1 MATTNSEPLR
11 AHLLPRWISEAYGS
25 AGRHRSQAV
34 DAWSSLIGL
43 AETISEYLLLQA
55 MALLVEDRRSS
66 GTDAVVS
73 GELVRRLHKELTIGD
88 KVAVVQLALQ
98 ESALVQK
105 HLGRIRSRDFSG
117 AHPISASVAFLN
129 GVDHG
134 GRKVSVLELLQAF
147 VPFRNQTFHSRLQ
160 LTESTSKAK
169 VPVVR
174 DALDAALVQAGSIL
188 GLPLLYVR
196 DATPVPRGV
205 ELCLCGTTAA
215 PDRDFLQ
222 TTAPRPE
229 ISRDTLAFQ
238 DPEAPGALV
247 PVPKWLASYADDHLS
262 IFDGLSGP
270 REFRYK
276 ERAPASDRR
285 AAGAELYRTAVA
297 EVPFIFGREVPPE
310 PWDEESRW
318 RRLQGVIDRC
328 LQGDGVLDRTE
339 LAALHLAAEVLEVE
353 DRWKSALEGL
363 PVAGEDAQ
371 PAPGQQATSHVL
383 ELGALPDYWIK
394 KALTAVDG
402 LGAVYRSVEKC
413 LEFPSE
419 VERSKAVERLI
430 AAEVIL
436 PPDVLGARLASLTAH
451 LDSARR
457 WLNKGEILS
466 AIQMTP
472 VEWEIVRRDGRASGA
487 IKSVGSAGSMRYGL
501 PDWSEPTGEDAEDED
516 DEGADTDD
524 SEETEEAEVDE
535 SGEDGQVGDRPTW
548 TGIGNFSLSQVKRLG
563 LAYYLRILL
572 GHTDLRRI
580 NSRLGKHHGNT
591 LVRSLFE
598 WEPDAEQALLS
609 GATRWRLEELRAQ
622 PVLAAML
629 GLGVDE
635 VQARLDLFHGRTLV
649 RTIFPE
655 IG

>member
-1 MATTNSEPLR
+1 MEAATGEALR
-11 AHLLPRWISEAYGS
+11 AHLLPRWISDAYGA
-25 AGRHRSQAV
+25 AGRHRPQAT

-43 AETISEYLLLQA
+43 AEAISEYLLLQA

-66 GTDAVVS
+66 GSDAAVS

-98 ESALVQK
+98 DSALVQK
-105 HLGRIRSRDFSG
+105 HLGRIRNREFSG
-117 AHPISASVAFLN
+117 THPISASVAFLN

-196 DATPVPRGV
+196 DATPVPGGV

-215 PDRDFLQ
+215 PDRDFLL

-238 DPEAPGALV
+238 DPSAPNALI
-247 PVPKWLASYADDHLS
+247 PVPKWLASYADDHLAV
-262 IFDGLSGP
+262 FDGLAAP

-276 ERAPASDRR
+276 DRAPNPDRR
-285 AAGAELYRTAVA
+285 AAGAELYRSAVA

-318 RRLQGVIDRC
+318 RRMQSVIDRC

-339 LAALHLAAEVLEVE
+339 LAALQLAAEVLEVE
-353 DRWKSALEGL
+353 ARWVAALPGL
-363 PVAGEDAQ
+363 PTTTAEVGGGEA
-371 PAPGQQATSHVL
+371 PAPALFELQ
-383 ELGALPDYWIK
+383 LGALTDYWVRR
-394 KALTAVDG
+394 ALNEVEG
-402 LGAVYRSVEKC
+402 LGAIYRSAERC
-413 LEFPSE
+413 LDFPSE
-419 VERSKAVERLI
+419 AARAKAVEQLV

-436 PPDVLGARLASLTAH
+436 RPEVLRARLDALISHLT
-451 LDSARR
+451 STKR

-466 AIQMTP
+466 AVTMTP
-472 VEWEIVRRDGRASGA
+472 AEWEVVRRDGRASGA
-487 IKSVGSAGSMRYGL
+487 IKSIGTSWSMRYGL
-501 PDWSEPTGEDAEDED
+501 PAWPEPSAEAAED
-516 DEGADTDD
+516 DEADDESDD
-524 SEETEEAEVDE
+524 HDD
-535 SGEDGQVGDRPTW
+535 SGEDGDDAGGPGEPASPTRRA
-548 TGIGNFSLSQVKRLG
+548 GIADFSLAQVKRLD
-563 LAYYLRILL
+563 LTYFLRVLL
-572 GHTDLRRI
+572 GHSDLRRI
-580 NSRLGKHHGNT
+580 NNRLGKFHGNT
-591 LVRSLFE
+591 LVRTVFE
-598 WEPDAEQALLS
+598 WEPETEHALLAD
-609 GATRWRLEELRAQ
+609 ATRWRLEELRAQ

-629 GLGVDE
+629 GLDVAD
-635 VQARLDLFHGRTLV
+635 VQARLDAFHGRTLV

>member
-1 MATTNSEPLR
+1 MATTNSESLR
-11 AHLLPRWISEAYGS
+11 AHLLPRWISEAYGN
-25 AGRHRSQAV
+25 AGRHRPQAV
-34 DAWSSLIGL
+34 DAWNSLIGL

-66 GTDAVVS
+66 GAGAAVS

-98 ESALVQK
+98 ESTLVQK
-105 HLGRIRSRDFSG
+105 HLGKLRSREFSG
-117 AHPISASVAFLN
+117 THPISASVAFLN
-129 GVDHG
+129 GVEHG

-147 VPFRNQTFHSRLQ
+147 VPFRNQTFHLRLQ
-160 LTESTSKAK
+160 LTESISKAK

-174 DALDAALVQAGSIL
+174 DALDEALVHAGSIL
-188 GLPLLYVR
+188 GLPLVYVR
-196 DATPVPRGV
+196 DATPVPGGV

-215 PDRDFLQ
+215 PDRDFLL

-238 DPEAPGALV
+238 DPGDPGALV

-270 REFRYK
+270 KEFRYK

-285 AAGAELYRTAVA
+285 AAGAELYRAAVA

-353 DRWKSALEGL
+353 GRWKSALEGL
-363 PVAGEDAQ
+363 PVAGEEAQ

-394 KALTAVDG
+394 QALTAVEG
-402 LGAVYRSVEKC
+402 LGAVYRSVEKR

-419 VERSKAVERLI
+419 VERSKAVERLV

-436 PPDVLGARLASLTAH
+436 PPDVLSARLTSLVAH
-451 LDSARR
+451 LDSVHR
-457 WLNKGEILS
+457 WLNKGQILS
-466 AIQMTP
+466 AVQMTP
-472 VEWEIVRRDGRASGA
+472 AEWEIVRRDGRASGA
-487 IKSVGSAGSMRYGL
+487 IKSVGSAWSMRYGL
-501 PDWSEPTGEDAEDED
+501 PAWSEPTAEEAEDED
-516 DEGADTDD
+516 VEGADVD
-524 SEETEEAEVDE
+524 EPKGDE
-535 SGEDGQVGDRPTW
+535 SGEDDSIIDRPAW
-548 TGIGNFSLSQVKRLG
+548 SGIGDFSLAQVKRLD
-563 LAYYLRILL
+563 LTYYLRILL
-572 GHTDLRRI
+572 GHADLRRI
-580 NSRLGKHHGNT
+580 NNRLGKYHGNT
-591 LVRSLFE
+591 LVRTLFE
-598 WEPDAEQALLS
+598 LEPDAEHALLS

-629 GLGVDE
+629 GLGVE
-635 VQARLDLFHGRTLV
+635 AVQARLDLFHGRTLV

-655 IG
+655 LG